1 MKFKSTL
8 IVVFSKFHT
17 VVLRITK
24 GKLMGRLVGLD
35 MLLLTTVGKKTGKK
49 RYTPLLFKKV
59 DSNFYCAGS
68 FGGSDKAPQWYT
80 NILSNPEVEILAEGE
95 LFAAKANILEGKAK
109 ANAWNCL
116 INLYPNFQKYQDRT
130 DRVIP
135 VIRFEYRPIRD

>member
-49 RYTPLLFKKV
+49 RYTPLLFIKV

-95 LFAAKANILEGKAK
+95 LFAAQANILEGEAK